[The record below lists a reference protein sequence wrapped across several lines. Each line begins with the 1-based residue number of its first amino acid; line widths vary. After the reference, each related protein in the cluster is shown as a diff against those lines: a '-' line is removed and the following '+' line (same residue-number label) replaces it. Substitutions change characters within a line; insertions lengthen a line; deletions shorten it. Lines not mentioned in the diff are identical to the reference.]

1 MLIAIF
7 IRSAFGLKDYLSSMP
22 VPFSISLVIPAYNR
36 GKLIEETIAS
46 ALGQHQPFAEIV
58 VVDDGSTDATVA
70 RLAKFGDRITLIRS
84 ENHGVQQARNR
95 GVAACRSAYVALCD
109 SDDMLEPDFTQTMGR
124 AIEKQA
130 DTDIWYCN
138 FVLFSGDALY
148 ADKLSLAPAGFLEG
162 AVAGADY
169 CVEIP
174 ELYERV
180 LHYQPFFPTGSVFS
194 KRFYESIGGYDKRFK
209 GIGAEDFEF
218 LLRAICHGRLGYVTK
233 PIARV
238 RKHEGNDSG
247 DTLRALNGEARILEY
262 SLAQHPG
269 ADRYRAAILSSID
282 KRRRDAF
289 DVAYARGDF
298 MAVRNTADLFN
309 KPPTDR
315 NFKLKKAISHFP
327 PIVREMAWRISQSMH

>member
-1 MLIAIF
+1 
-7 IRSAFGLKDYLSSMP
+7 MP

-36 GKLIEETIAS
+36 GRLIEETIAS

-58 VVDDGSTDATVA
+58 VVDDGSTDDTLA
-70 RLAKFGDRITLIRS
+70 RLAKFGDCITLIRS

-95 GVAACRSAYVALCD
+95 GVAACRSSYVALCD
-109 SDDMLEPDFTQTMGR
+109 SDDVLDSEFTQTMAR
-124 AIEKQA
+124 AIEAQPG
-130 DTDIWYCN
+130 TDIWYCN
-138 FVLFSGDALY
+138 FSLFSGGSTY
-148 ADKLSLAPAGFLEG
+148 ADKLSSAPVGFLEG
-162 AVAGADY
+162 AVSGADF

-174 ELYERV
+174 GLYERV

-194 KRFYESIGGYDKRFK
+194 KRFYESIGGYDKQFR

-218 LLRAICHGRLGYVTK
+218 LLRAICYGRLGYITK
-233 PIARV
+233 PIAKV

-247 DTLRALNGEARILEY
+247 DTLRALNGEARILEH

-269 ADRYRAAILSSID
+269 ASKYRAAILASID

-298 MAVRNTADLFN
+298 MTVRNTADLFN

-315 NFKLKKAISHFP
+315 NFKLKKAISNFP
-327 PIVREMAWRISQSMH
+327 PIMREMVWRISQSVH